1 MPILCFPFLIAYPP
15 LSINCYFADYSL
27 WLVSRFLDIDTQT
40 SEEISLKP
48 ADAFGQSLKHFR
60 ARQQISQERLS
71 QESSL
76 DRSYIS
82 LLERGLR
89 QPSLT
94 TLLQISEALDVS
106 ASELILKVEELLNE
120 NHKG

>member
-1 MPILCFPFLIAYPP
+1 M
-15 LSINCYFADYSL
+15 
-27 WLVSRFLDIDTQT
+27 
-40 SEEISLKP
+40 KP
-48 ADAFGQSLKHFR
+48 ANAFGQALKHFR
-60 ARQQISQERLS
+60 ARQNFSQERLS

-94 TLLQISEALDVS
+94 TLLQLAEALKIP
-106 ASELILKVEELLNE
+106 ASDLILKVEELLNE